1 MLFSVHKLHSY
12 TTELC
17 MFEIHFLQSRKSSR
31 WKVDGEIYCQCHC
44 YTSTS
49 LSTFRCLSVSAT
61 INDPRNQTTA
71 PSGSC
76 NSISGYS
83 GFKMFTLQ
91 FVFVCF
97 FVHGS
102 SKQNKTQQK
111 QTKIHLFHTR
121 LTHETIL
128 NGWIVKY
135 VHNAYL
141 SAPLLIWAQGTCNGN
156 KQDQD

>member
-1 MLFSVHKLHSY
+1 MVKF
-12 TTELC
+12 
-17 MFEIHFLQSRKSSR
+17 M
-31 WKVDGEIYCQCHC
+31 DGESQCHC

-49 LSTFRCLSVSAT
+49 LSTLGCLSVSAR

-141 SAPLLIWAQGTCNGN
+141 SAPLLI
-156 KQDQD
+156 